1 VGRCRGTRAIGR
13 SRFSGHDSVA
23 YPLGCPDRP
32 PQPHF
37 SPVVSPRS
45 LRNYPSRQVWRL
57 IPIGGFGFDWGSCR
71 PSRAL
76 LSCWS
81 SSPQCGDVVRKRTYT
96 IKEAAE
102 LTGLSQKAIARRVE
116 RGSLRS
122 LVRGGRRLIPR
133 AELVRAELVP
143 AEGDIGESDFEPLE
157 LLPHRDSAL
166 AVDESAFGTLF
177 RELLNRLERQA
188 GEIAHYRALTAQAES
203 LRLERE
209 LAELRGRLNHLER
222 QPSSLGLGAGPSEPP
237 PEQPSGM
244 LGRLPSSQQRSAQ
257 GIWLPPSAIGSPGR
271 LEGRR
276 HTGHPPAS
284 VSRGPGLH
292 PLGRRLLILM
302 AEALFIVC
310 VAVLVWLAELR
321 PAFVIATV
329 TASWFLV
336 AFIEWRGWRVDHGST
351 SSGESS

>member
-1 VGRCRGTRAIGR
+1 VPR
-13 SRFSGHDSVA
+13 SAPATPFH
-23 YPLGCPDRP
+23 PL
-32 PQPHF
+32 
-37 SPVVSPRS
+37 VSPPS
-45 LRNYPSRQVWRL
+45 LRNYASRQVWRL
-57 IPIGGFGFDWGSCR
+57 IPIGDFGFDWGSCR
-71 PSRAL
+71 PSRPL

-81 SSPQCGDVVRKRTYT
+81 SSPQCGDLVRKRTYT

-143 AEGDIGESDFEPLE
+143 AEGDIGESGFEPLE

-209 LAELRGRLNHLER
+209 LAELRGRLSHLEG
-222 QPSSLGLGAGPSEPP
+222 QPSSLALGAGPSEAGPP
-237 PEQPSGM
+237 KQSSGM

-284 VSRGPGLH
+284 VSRGQGLH

-336 AFIEWRGWRVDHGST
+336 AFIEWRGWRVDQVPT

>member
-1 VGRCRGTRAIGR
+1 
-13 SRFSGHDSVA
+13 
-23 YPLGCPDRP
+23 
-32 PQPHF
+32 
-37 SPVVSPRS
+37 
-45 LRNYPSRQVWRL
+45 
-57 IPIGGFGFDWGSCR
+57 
-71 PSRAL
+71 
-76 LSCWS
+76 
-81 SSPQCGDVVRKRTYT
+81 VVRKRTYT

-143 AEGDIGESDFEPLE
+143 AEGDGGESDFEPIE
-157 LLPHRDSAL
+157 LLPHRESAL
-166 AVDESAFGTLF
+166 SVDESAFAPLV

-188 GEIAHYRALTAQAES
+188 GEIAHYRVLTAQAES

-209 LAELRGRLNHLER
+209 LAELRGRLSQLEG
-222 QPSSLGLGAGPSEPP
+222 QPSSLALGAGPSEHGSPGHS
-237 PEQPSGM
+237 SGA
-244 LGRLPSSQQRSAQ
+244 LGRLPSSQERSAQ
-257 GIWLPPSAIGSPGR
+257 GIWLPPSAIGSAGG
-271 LEGRR
+271 LEDRR
-276 HTGHPPAS
+276 HTGHLRAPVP
-284 VSRGPGLH
+284 RGPALH
-292 PLGRRLLILM
+292 PLGRRLLIFT

-321 PAFVIATV
+321 PAFVIAIV

-351 SSGESS
+351 SSGKPS

>member
-1 VGRCRGTRAIGR
+1 
-13 SRFSGHDSVA
+13 
-23 YPLGCPDRP
+23 
-32 PQPHF
+32 
-37 SPVVSPRS
+37 
-45 LRNYPSRQVWRL
+45 
-57 IPIGGFGFDWGSCR
+57 
-71 PSRAL
+71 
-76 LSCWS
+76 
-81 SSPQCGDVVRKRTYT
+81 VVRKRTYT

-102 LTGLSQKAIARRVE
+102 LTGLSQKAVARRVE

-143 AEGDIGESDFEPLE
+143 AEGHKEESDFDPIE
-157 LLPHRDSAL
+157 LLPYRDSAL
-166 AVDESAFGTLF
+166 PVDESAFAALV

-209 LAELRGRLNHLER
+209 LAELRGRLSHLEG
-222 QPSSLGLGAGPSEPP
+222 QSSSPALGAGPSDPGP
-237 PEQPSGM
+237 PEHSSAM
-244 LGRLPSSQQRSAQ
+244 LGQRPSSQQRSAQ
-257 GIWLPPSAIGSPGR
+257 GIWLPPSAIGSTGG

-276 HTGHPPAS
+276 HTGHLPTPGP
-284 VSRGPGLH
+284 RGPGLH
-292 PLGRRLLILM
+292 PLGRRLLIFM

-321 PAFVIATV
+321 PAFVIAIV
-329 TASWFLV
+329 MASWFLV

-351 SSGESS
+351 SSGTSR

>member
-1 VGRCRGTRAIGR
+1 
-13 SRFSGHDSVA
+13 
-23 YPLGCPDRP
+23 
-32 PQPHF
+32 
-37 SPVVSPRS
+37 
-45 LRNYPSRQVWRL
+45 
-57 IPIGGFGFDWGSCR
+57 
-71 PSRAL
+71 
-76 LSCWS
+76 
-81 SSPQCGDVVRKRTYT
+81 VVRKRTYT

-143 AEGDIGESDFEPLE
+143 AEGDGGESDFEPIE
-157 LLPHRDSAL
+157 LLPHRESAL
-166 AVDESAFGTLF
+166 SVDESAFAPLV

-188 GEIAHYRALTAQAES
+188 GEIAHYRVLTAQAES

-209 LAELRGRLNHLER
+209 LAELRGRLSQLEG
-222 QPSSLGLGAGPSEPP
+222 QPSSLALGAGPSEHGSPGHS
-237 PEQPSGM
+237 SGA
-244 LGRLPSSQQRSAQ
+244 LGRLPSSLERSAQ
-257 GIWLPPSAIGSPGR
+257 GIWLPPSAIGSAGG
-271 LEGRR
+271 LEDLR
-276 HTGHPPAS
+276 HTGHLRAPVP
-284 VSRGPGLH
+284 RGPALH
-292 PLGRRLLILM
+292 PLGRRLLIFT

-321 PAFVIATV
+321 PAFVIAIV

-351 SSGESS
+351 SSGKPS